1 MEVKDQNIKKMKAII
16 CCAGLCDGDREDQRL
31 EEEEEIFI

>member
-16 CCAGLCDGDREDQRL
+16 CCAGLCDDDREDQKL
-31 EEEEEIFI
+31 EEEISI